1 MRISDWSSDVC
12 SSDLGGPLSEL
23 GRSSDEAN
31 ARVSEENDKLTDD
44 LKQAEQVS
52 GFQDKFLN
60 TTLPANL
67 GSVLEGTAVAM
78 VTMPGA
84 SSGTVKG
91 LTEQIGRAQGTL
103 VGTYA
108 AQPGLVASANKY
120 LADTL
125 GDRKSTRLN
134 SRH

>member
-12 SSDLGGPLSEL
+12 SSDLILLVISFRYHVVTIVAVFLALAVGVALGGGPLSEL

-60 TTLPANL
+60 NTLPANL
-67 GSVLEGTAVAM
+67 GSV
-78 VTMPGA
+78 
-84 SSGTVKG
+84 
-91 LTEQIGRAQGTL
+91 QIGRASCRERVCQY
-103 VGTYA
+103 V
-108 AQPGLVASANKY
+108 
-120 LADTL
+120 
-125 GDRKSTRLN
+125 
-134 SRH
+134 